1 MRVGVPFSVALHLA
15 LAAAGVIVV
24 PQLPQRESS
33 PMVVLPVE
41 LLTIGDTTNVIPV
54 VEEQPEAP
62 VAEEASAEA
71 EPEPAPAE
79 AETAE
84 AEPIPEPEAE
94 IIPEPEPEPE
104 PEKPEPKPAPK
115 PEPKPEP
122 KPDFNDSLSSILQS
136 VERPKENNAPNSDR
150 TAADLRNVENQ
161 PPRRGAGDN
170 RQMTITVADFIRSQ
184 LISRGCWADQ
194 DDMADAKRLRAVIRI
209 RFERDGRLLGSPELI
224 EPSREPSA
232 DRPMQIFIQRA
243 RRALNQCSPFTVPA
257 EYYAVSPPQWIDIEF
272 LP

>member
-1 MRVGVPFSVALHLA
+1 MRVGIPFSVALHLA
-15 LAAAGVIVV
+15 FAAAGIVVV
-24 PQLPQRESS
+24 PQLPREST
-33 PMVVLPVE
+33 PMVILPVE
-41 LLTIGDTTNVIPV
+41 LLTIGDTTNVAPV
-54 VEEQPEAP
+54 VEEQPEADI
-62 VAEEASAEA
+62 AEEAAA
-71 EPEPAPAE
+71 EPEPAESQPDPSE
-79 AETAE
+79 AE

-94 IIPEPEPEPE
+94 IIPEPEPKPKEPE
-104 PEKPEPKPAPK
+104 PKPEPKK

-122 KPDFNDSLSSILQS
+122 KPDFNDSLSSILKS
-136 VERPKENNAPNSDR
+136 VEKPKETQAPRNDR

-161 PPRRGAGDN
+161 APRRGVGDN
-170 RQMTITVADFIRSQ
+170 QRMTITVADFVRSQ

-224 EPSREPSA
+224 EPAREPTA
-232 DRPMQIFIQRA
+232 DRPMQIFVQRA

-257 EYYAVSPPQWIDIEF
+257 EYYQVSPPQWIDIEF

>member
-1 MRVGVPFSVALHLA
+1 MRVGIPFSVVLHLA
-15 LAAAGVIVV
+15 VAAGGFVIV
-24 PQLPQRESS
+24 PQLPRESS
-33 PMVVLPVE
+33 PMVILPVE
-41 LLTIGDTTNVIPV
+41 LLTIGETTNVAPV
-54 VEEQPEAP
+54 VEAQPEAEI
-62 VAEEASAEA
+62 AEEASAE
-71 EPEPAPAE
+71 PEPAESQPDP
-79 AETAE
+79 AE

-104 PEKPEPKPAPK
+104 PEKPEPAPAPKK

-136 VERPKENNAPNSDR
+136 VERPKETQAPQNDR

-161 PPRRGAGDN
+161 APRRGVGDN
-170 RQMTITVADFIRSQ
+170 QRMTITVADFVRSQ

-224 EPSREPSA
+224 EPSREPTA
-232 DRPMQIFIQRA
+232 DRPMQIFVQRA
-243 RRALNQCSPFTVPA
+243 RRALNQCSPFTVPS
-257 EYYAVSPPQWIDIEF
+257 EYYEVSPPQWIDIEF

>member
-15 LAAAGVIVV
+15 FAAAGIVVV
-24 PQLPQRESS
+24 PQLPQREST
-33 PMVVLPVE
+33 PMVILPVE
-41 LLTIGDTTNVIPV
+41 LLTIGDTTNVAPV
-54 VEEQPEAP
+54 VEEQPDAE
-62 VAEEASAEA
+62 VAEEAAV
-71 EPEPAPAE
+71 EPDPAE
-79 AETAE
+79 SAPDPAE

-94 IIPEPEPEPE
+94 IIPEPEPKKPE
-104 PEKPEPKPAPK
+104 PEKPKPEPKK

-136 VERPKENNAPNSDR
+136 VEKPKESTAPRNDR
-150 TAADLRNVENQ
+150 TAADLRNVEDQ
-161 PPRRGAGDN
+161 APRRGVGDN
-170 RQMTITVADFIRSQ
+170 TRMTVTVADFVRSQ

-224 EPSREPSA
+224 EPAREPSA
-232 DRPMQIFIQRA
+232 DRPMQIFVQRA

-257 EYYAVSPPQWIDIEF
+257 EYYEVSPPQWIDIEF